1 MVAVESGCGQLLLL
15 LLRGKGKRRRRS
27 PPATSFFVL
36 PHFSFEISPFCRE
49 VIERRPED
57 HKIECLKQIRALFP
71 ADYHPLHAGFGNKSS
86 VSERESIQPRLEGC
100 ISPYAGNEHA

>member
-1 MVAVESGCGQLLLL
+1 VASSCSSFSEERERGEEGVLLQPPPFFSLT
-15 LLRGKGKRRRRS
+15 S
-27 PPATSFFVL
+27 PMKSL
-36 PHFSFEISPFCRE
+36 PFCRE

-86 VSERESIQPRLEGC
+86 VSEREN
-100 ISPYAGNEHA
+100 ISA